1 MSAFIEVHPRNV
13 FQGLLLVNVDDIKC
27 VYRVTS
33 GNNQLS
39 TVLRF
44 QGADSKPLDVE
55 ESCEEIK
62 RLISQ
67 ALPLQPFPQ
76 GVGFALSTAAL
87 SADNGDKTGRRQ
99 LGRGS
104 GRGVTSRLRGAGS
117 EIST

>member
-55 ESCEEIK
+55 ESYEEIK
-62 RLISQ
+62 RLICQ
-67 ALPLQPFPQ
+67 ARPLQPSPE
-76 GVGFALSTAAL
+76 GAGFALSTAAL
-87 SADNGDKTGRRQ
+87 SADNSDKTGRRQ
-99 LGRGS
+99 
-104 GRGVTSRLRGAGS
+104 
-117 EIST
+117 